1 MFKDLRENNILIAE
15 FMGFTIN
22 DDTCIIPTES
32 GDKERSIDSLT
43 FRYSWDALMPVV
55 EKIESIEDGD
65 LPYLSYSINNFCV
78 SIRNGFCQIIS
89 GDFMEE
95 YDEFNIHSGGKLEAT
110 YSAVVEF
117 IKWYNENK

>member
-22 DDTCIIPTES
+22 DDICIIPTES

-55 EKIESIEDGD
+55 EKIEELEMEL
-65 LPYLSYSINNFCV
+65 LPSYSTNNFCV

-95 YDEFNIHSGGKLEAT
+95 HDEFNIHSGGKLEAT
-110 YSAVVEF
+110 YSAIIEF